1 MKYVKTFEQH
11 SNVEMTNEEIWGLSK
26 AEKAEKEANKE
37 RLSKQFDELK
47 AKLTNKKSTVEQA
60 LAFADKYKDDFKGNF
75 TVDGGIL
82 HYTEVKSKNPFQD
95 KTGGS
100 SGMGTA
106 NG

>member
-47 AKLTNKKSTVEQA
+47 AKLSKKSSTVEQA
-60 LAFADKYKDDFKGNF
+60 LEFADRYKDDFKGEF
-75 TVDGGIL
+75 FVGSGIL
-82 HYTEVKSKNPFQD
+82 KYKPIKDKNPFQG

>member
-11 SNVEMTNEEIWGLSK
+11 TNIEVTNEEFFGLSK

-47 AKLTNKKSTVEQA
+47 DKLSNKKSTVEQA
-60 LAFADKYKDDFKGNF
+60 LAFADRYKDDFKGNF
-75 TVDGGIL
+75 TAEGGIL
-82 HYTEVKSKNPFQD
+82 KYTEVKSKNPLQG

-106 NG
+106 NS

>member
-11 SNVEMTNEEIWGLSK
+11 SNIEVTNEEIWGLSK
-26 AEKAEKEANKE
+26 TEKAEKEANKE

-47 AKLTNKKSTVEQA
+47 DKLSNKKSTFEQA
-60 LAFADKYKDDFKGNF
+60 LAFADKYKDDFKGKF
-75 TVDGGIL
+75 IVEGGIL
-82 HYTEVKSKNPFQD
+82 KYIEAPSKNPLQD

-106 NG
+106 L

>member
-11 SNVEMTNEEIWGLSK
+11 SNIEMTNEEIWGLSK

-47 AKLTNKKSTVEQA
+47 PKLKKKSSTEQA
-60 LAFADKYKDDFKGNF
+60 LEFADRYKDDFKGEF
-75 TVDGGIL
+75 WVDSGIL
-82 HYTEVKSKNPFQD
+82 QYNPAKDKNPFQD